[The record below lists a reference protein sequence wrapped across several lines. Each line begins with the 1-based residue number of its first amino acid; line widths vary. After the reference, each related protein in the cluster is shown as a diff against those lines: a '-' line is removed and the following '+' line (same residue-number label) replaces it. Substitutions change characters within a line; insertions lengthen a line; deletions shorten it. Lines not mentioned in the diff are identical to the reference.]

1 LAARGEIYGNPSLA
15 DWSSNHGDKIN
26 KKLKQLLQKFGN
38 LIPGAEDIVA
48 EEVAKLSGGKKG
60 ATPKKAKL
68 AAVEDDGST
77 TPSPKKRK
85 RVTKI
90 ESVQDEEHESDEV
103 E

>member
-1 LAARGEIYGNPSLA
+1 LAARGEIYSNPSLA
-15 DWSSNHGDKIN
+15 DWSSNGGDKIN
-26 KKLKQLLQKFGN
+26 KHLKQLLQKFGKS
-38 LIPGAEDIVA
+38 ITGAEDIVA

-85 RVTKI
+85 RVTEI
-90 ESVQDEEHESDEV
+90 ESAQDEEHESDEV
-103 E
+103 K